1 MLCNDP
7 RNVQN
12 DAAIPAFP
20 SLHSSTKRMT
30 RKVPKPTFRPLI
42 FGETLFDH
50 FPDGSRV
57 LGGAPFNV
65 AWHLR
70 GFRANPL
77 MITAVGRDAEGEEI
91 LDRMARW
98 GMDTS
103 GVQIHPSRP
112 TGRVTAHLRN
122 GHPEYQIEAHQ
133 AYDAIR
139 KEGLPPIPFLAEA
152 DVLYHGTLAL
162 REPASSASL
171 DHLRG
176 QTGLRTLVDVNLR
189 APWWTREEVLD
200 RLRGTDWVKLNGEEA
215 GLLGGV
221 SASDPVRLE
230 KAGDRFREEFS
241 VHSLVITLGD
251 QGALAL
257 TPEGAFSQAAVQ
269 VSEGVDS
276 VGAGDAFAAVL
287 LLGIHQGVDVA
298 EVLRRAS
305 SFAADV
311 CRIRGATTEDPD
323 LYDRHLRRWQDV
335 T

>member
-1 MLCNDP
+1 
-7 RNVQN
+7 
-12 DAAIPAFP
+12 
-20 SLHSSTKRMT
+20 MT
-30 RKVPKPTFRPLI
+30 RKVSKATFRPLI
-42 FGETLFDH
+42 FGEALFDH

-77 MITAVGRDAEGEEI
+77 MLTAVGRDAEGEEI

-112 TGRVTAHLRN
+112 TGRVTAHLGN
-122 GHPEYQIEAHQ
+122 GNPHYEIEARQ

-139 KEGLPPIPFLAEA
+139 AKELPPLPFLAEA

-171 DHLRG
+171 EHLRR
-176 QTGLRTLVDVNLR
+176 QIGLPTLVDVNLR
-189 APWWTREEVLD
+189 APWWTPEDVLD
-200 RLRGTDWVKLNGEEA
+200 RLRETEWVKLNREEA
-215 GLLGGV
+215 ELLGGF
-221 SASDPVRLE
+221 SASDPIRLE
-230 KAGDRFREEFS
+230 EAGNRFREEFS
-241 VHSLVITLGD
+241 IHNLVITLGD
-251 QGALAL
+251 EGALAL

-287 LLGIHQGVDVA
+287 LLGLHQGLDVA

-311 CRIRGATTEDPD
+311 CRIRGATTEDLD

-335 T
+335 S